1 MPDVF
6 QGHIDAALS
15 QYAQRYVNRELI
27 ADIVAPRVPVAKQS
41 DKYWIWGREDQQ
53 GATVDDTR
61 APGAGA
67 IEVRKS
73 LSNDLYFCPDHARKA
88 LIPHEEAANYEAGDL
103 RQEYIATIVSQILL
117 AHEYRT
123 AALMTTPGN
132 FPSGNKVQLS
142 SNDQWNSGDAAAQP
156 VEDVMTGRDAIVAK
170 TGMKPNT
177 LILGYQVYSGL
188 KNNAALI
195 ERIKYTKLGN
205 PNEQDLA
212 QLFEVDRVV
221 IGQAIKRTDAG
232 VNSYVWGKHAILAYV
247 QPTPSRTDISA
258 VKTFVWTGAPGTSGG
273 FQTAF
278 YLHPEEDR
286 KSDVGHVHFYHD
298 EKITAAES
306 MYLIE
311 DAVA

>member
-1 MPDVF
+1 MPDSF

-15 QYAQRYVNRELI
+15 MYAQRYVNRDLI
-27 ADIVAPRVPVAKQS
+27 ADIVAPRVPVGRQS
-41 DKYWIWGREDQQ
+41 DKYWQWGREDMQ
-53 GATVDDTR
+53 GAAIDDTR

-67 IEVRKS
+67 IMVTKT
-73 LSNDLYFCPDHARKA
+73 LSSDLYHCPDHARKA
-88 LIPHEEAANYEAGDL
+88 VIADEEAANYDAGDL
-103 RQEYIATIVSQILL
+103 RQEYTGTLTNQVLL
-117 AHEYRT
+117 GHEYRT
-123 AALMTTPGN
+123 AQLLTTPGN

-156 VEDVMTGRDAIVAK
+156 VEDIMTGRDAIVAK
-170 TGMKPNT
+170 TGMKPNV
-177 LILGYQVYSGL
+177 LVLGYQVYSGL

-221 IGQAIKRTDAG
+221 IGSAISRSAAG
-232 VNSYVWGKHAILAYV
+232 VNSYIWGKHAVLLYV

-258 VKTFVWTGAPGTSGG
+258 AKTFVWTGAPGTSGG

-278 YLHPEEDR
+278 YRHPEEDR
-286 KSDVGHVHFYHD
+286 KADVGHVHFYHN
-298 EKITAAES
+298 EKVTASDA